1 MLETFVGVPGVIFA
15 MSFRYVKDIL
25 LNESEKLFDVVY
37 AQVNTL
43 SDMSHVA
50 YSFIFELLYG
60 AVAARIQISS
70 RCVFL
75 ALTASAVSLR
85 ALQLRLH
92 ILTQRVFLSKLPS
105 VSLH

>member
-50 YSFIFELLYG
+50 YSFIFELLY
-60 AVAARIQISS
+60 APS
-70 RCVFL
+70 RPESKSHL
-75 ALTASAVSLR
+75 GVSFW
-85 ALQLRLH
+85 H
-92 ILTQRVFLSKLPS
+92 
-105 VSLH
+105 